1 MNQNLQNQ
9 FKKLIRLDHTGS
21 YQTKRTY
28 RQAMGQFLDCCSDH
42 FRAQNIRNLSDKHIR
57 YFVEE
62 QLNNGVSPRTLQ
74 KQVAGIRHFLMIAG
88 AKATVTNRDLGIAG
102 RKGQALKGAT
112 NAEYRRALALCAAQ
126 DKRFEALAIQS
137 MYLLGLRSNE
147 VVNLRYGSLR
157 GAIKTGVFVV
167 EHGTKGGRKRSLT
180 LTKEQM
186 HLVRVL
192 ENSRLNPDG
201 HADSDKV
208 FASREKGAV
217 LKQKRRLHY
226 FFANYGRKIA
236 DPGRTG
242 SLSCHSFRRAA
253 AQSLY
258 DRMRAAKDDA
268 AAMADVRNFLGHGKN
283 RPDIDALYVYDRR

>member
-57 YFVEE
+57 YFVED

-88 AKATVTNRDLGIAG
+88 AKVTVTNRDLGIAG

-112 NAEYRRALALCAAQ
+112 NSEYRRALALCAAQ
-126 DKRFEALAIQS
+126 GKRFEALAIQS

-157 GAIKTGVFVV
+157 GAIKTGGVRCRAWHERRPETLPDAHQGTNASGPGIGKQPV
-167 EHGTKGGRKRSLT
+167 ES
-180 LTKEQM
+180 
-186 HLVRVL
+186 
-192 ENSRLNPDG
+192 
-201 HADSDKV
+201 
-208 FASREKGAV
+208 
-217 LKQKRRLHY
+217 
-226 FFANYGRKIA
+226 
-236 DPGRTG
+236 GRTCG
-242 SLSCHSFRRAA
+242 QR
-253 AQSLY
+253 
-258 DRMRAAKDDA
+258 
-268 AAMADVRNFLGHGKN
+268 
-283 RPDIDALYVYDRR
+283 